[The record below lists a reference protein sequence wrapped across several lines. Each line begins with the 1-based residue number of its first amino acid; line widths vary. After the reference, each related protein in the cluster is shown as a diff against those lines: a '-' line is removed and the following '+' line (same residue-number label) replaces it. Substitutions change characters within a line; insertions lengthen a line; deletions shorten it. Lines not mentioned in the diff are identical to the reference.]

1 MLWVRMD
8 SEMSIRPRTV
18 ESGSVCSMYSRPR
31 PRFNCPEIPLARI
44 AAHSSLKLGG
54 SERDNYSQLGN
65 NFKTATSRQLV
76 GKLEDDCFENASQV
90 GTHFYQCCTNGNEAT
105 RLSTCDHDGHKFRGG
120 SPIEIV
126 PMMGTIIVS
135 NFCSS

>member
-1 MLWVRMD
+1 MD
-8 SEMSIRPRTV
+8 FERPIDFVTSCDKV
-18 ESGSVCSMYSRPR
+18 SQKS
-31 PRFNCPEIPLARI
+31 LA
-44 AAHSSLKLGG
+44 KLT
-54 SERDNYSQLGN
+54 RLFYN
-65 NFKTATSRQLV
+65 NFRPSWAEVIEIIIPNLGIILEAATSRQLV

-126 PMMGTIIVS
+126 PMMGTIIVN
-135 NFCSS
+135 NFCST